1 MTSRTAIAIATTS
14 LLLAATAANVD
25 AGAKLMLKVSPR
37 VSSAPSTVVVRAL
50 VPKDA
55 DNRTL
60 LIDADSGTFYRSSEI
75 QLDGDR
81 APLVTELQL
90 KNLPGGEYTVVAVL
104 RDQMSHQTTVTQTIL
119 ILSRFGE
126 P

>member
-14 LLLAATAANVD
+14 WLLAATAAKVD
-25 AGAKLMLKVSPR
+25 AGAKLMLKVSPS

-60 LIDADSGTFYRSSEI
+60 LIGADSGTFYRSSEI
-75 QLDGDR
+75 QLDGAR
-81 APLVTELQL
+81 APFVTELRL
-90 KNLPGGEYTVVAVL
+90 KDLPGGEYTVVAVL
-104 RDQMSHQTTVTQTIL
+104 RDQMGHQTTVKQTIL